1 MKNAWIVV
9 PLLLSSACADA
20 QILPSGKP
28 STAGKS
34 TDPLNRDL
42 PQSSVVAFLEAAH
55 AHNYAKAWRYLDL
68 RKMPEEER
76 LADGVQLAGELETV
90 LDRDTQFDVGN
101 LSREPDG
108 DTADNLAPNRDRVAT
123 FHVNGQTL
131 ELDLERVTLHS
142 GLSVWLF
149 SSDSVARIPIV
160 AQLTNNAVIEGICLF
175 RW

>member
-76 LADGVQLAGELETV
+76 LA
-90 LDRDTQFDVGN
+90 
-101 LSREPDG
+101 
-108 DTADNLAPNRDRVAT
+108 PNRDRVAT